1 MLVRFPVSS
10 PLSVNV
16 KRLGQILRT
25 GAEGQV
31 EESQGRLETASEAYW
46 PLIHKLVISD
56 FNLARCNETVLKF
69 FEKGEVSFAAVD
81 GSEDQQLLGGLAVFW
96 AGSYAAT
103 GTVTYHPDT
112 QPEVRYDA
120 GFVEKGQSLASC
132 VPIYVDSI
140 PEVDPQAT
148 LSAAGAQ
155 GTISRPMTEESTVD
169 NSTIASWIM
178 LFSELYLAYH
188 LARSKEYQ
196 IILLDRSLSGT
207 LSSLIYDTAKR
218 ALWRRQSTICGLEMD
233 NVAFNE
239 QELAYGRYHTLNEDG
254 KLPARGDYLR
264 YATINVLEKSTKPL
278 DLSEIAD
285 ALQVR
290 NEDQISKLKR
300 YLNKSVEEGYVQES
314 NAEYALDLRYSNSWN
329 RIRRL
334 VEQFGTRFFASSLG
348 NPLRITDRG
357 EPRWMTTLD
366 LAFLSLFTLNL
377 LIEECLNN
385 RILLVGI
392 TKDTTARDLITHLIP
407 VCINQSIWRSDIKH
421 AATTDRMLL
430 QAVSMFHHLELPV
443 PWTTIEYDTAF
454 QTIIPDLEHRVG
466 YVSGAVKNR
475 IILEQLFVKS
485 YIQLDKAKSD
495 DQFRSNV
502 LFIDR
507 LYHGSFEKAPTL
519 KLNHEYSAIEE
530 VRPVLWQSSTSVN
543 GVQELVMVTLKA
555 MTQQSLPEVFG
566 HNKPLFIADKIAKAQ
581 RDRAAQIVKATGH
594 WLVSHPK
601 LRKFSFY
608 MNTFRARRSEVEHA
622 RGRT

>member
-1 MLVRFPVSS
+1 M
-10 PLSVNV
+10 NV
-16 KRLGQILRT
+16 KRLGQILRD

-31 EESQGRLETASEAYW
+31 GESKERLETASESYW
-46 PLIHKLVISD
+46 PLIHELLVSEFRFD
-56 FNLARCNETVLKF
+56 RCNETVLKLF
-69 FEKGEVSFAAVD
+69 QKSEVRFAAVD

-103 GTVTYHPDT
+103 GTVTYHAET
-112 QPEVRYDA
+112 QPEVRYDT
-120 GFVEKGQSLASC
+120 GFLEKGQSLASC

-140 PEVDPQAT
+140 PEVDPQST
-148 LSAAGAQ
+148 LSRTGEPAA
-155 GTISRPMTEESTVD
+155 ISRPMTEDSTVD

-178 LFSELYLAYH
+178 LFSEIYLAYQ
-188 LARSKEYQ
+188 LARSKDYQ

-218 ALWRRQSTICGLEMD
+218 PLWKRQSTICGLEMD

-239 QELAYGRYHTLNEDG
+239 QELAYGRYHAMSEDG

-264 YATINVLEKSTKPL
+264 YATLSVLEKSTEPL
-278 DLSEIAD
+278 DLSEIAV
-285 ALQVR
+285 ALELR

-300 YLNKSVEEGYVQES
+300 YLDKSVEEGYVRES
-314 NAEYALDLRYSNSWN
+314 HASYTLDSRYSNSWD
-329 RIRRL
+329 RIRRI
-334 VEQFGTRFFASSLG
+334 VEQFGTRFFASNLG
-348 NPLRITDRG
+348 NPLKITDRG

-366 LAFLSLFTLNL
+366 LAFLSLFSLNL

-407 VCINQSIWRSDIKH
+407 ICINQSIWKNVKH
-421 AATTDRMLL
+421 VATTDRMLL
-430 QAVSMFHHLELPV
+430 QAVSMFHHHEVPV
-443 PWTTIEYDTAF
+443 PWSTIEYDTAF
-454 QTIIPDLEHRVG
+454 QTIIPDLKHRVG

-507 LYHGSFEKAPTL
+507 LYHADYEKAPTL
-519 KLNHEYSAIEE
+519 ALKHEYSAIEE
-530 VRPVLWQSSTSVN
+530 VRPVLWQSSSSVN
-543 GVQELVMVTLKA
+543 PVQGLLMVTLKA

-581 RDRAAQIVKATGH
+581 RDRAAQIVRATGH

-608 MNTFRARRSEVEHA
+608 MNTFRARRSEVEYA
-622 RGRT
+622 RSRA